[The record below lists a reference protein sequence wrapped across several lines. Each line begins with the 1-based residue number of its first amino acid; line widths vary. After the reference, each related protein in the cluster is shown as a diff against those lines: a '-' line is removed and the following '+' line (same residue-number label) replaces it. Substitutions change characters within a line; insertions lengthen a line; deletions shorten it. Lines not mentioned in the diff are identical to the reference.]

1 MSDIHWFAE
10 KWYSIFEEPPKNAG
24 HVFEDELGNECAAL
38 GFEMDCGQSFDKKYS
53 KGEPFNRAESFE
65 RVIDSVDD
73 IWILGNAIFS
83 NWRRITH
90 WSFARGFTGENRA
103 WFLSAFRRLK
113 ELSYEK

>member
-1 MSDIHWFAE
+1 M
-10 KWYSIFEEPPKNAG
+10 Y
-24 HVFEDELGNECAAL
+24 
-38 GFEMDCGQSFDKKYS
+38 FDKKYS